1 MAASNTLLTDSIITN
16 EALAVLVNNFVLG
29 SRALRPVDSLF
40 GKVGYKAGNTIRVRV
55 PVRYT
60 SALGSA
66 INLQNSVESQVNL
79 TLNQRNIGMDFSSQ
93 DRTLSIDMFS
103 SRFIKPAMAQLA
115 SDIDADGFALY
126 YLAQN
131 LSTPG
136 ALTAGVPAAWT
147 GAAVSDLLT
156 YLNAGAV
163 LDIQAAPRD
172 GDRFIACSPYA
183 SAGIVNGLKGLFQDS
198 YEIAEQYKTG
208 LMGIAAGFQWVMSQ
222 NVPTF
227 TAGSRSATGSAVNGS
242 GSSVTGSTLVL
253 KTAGTGTTYV
263 QGDQFTIA
271 GVYAINPLNRIAT
284 SALQVFTVLGAT
296 QTSAAGAV
304 TLTIAPAISVTA
316 PNQTVS
322 AAAADSAVVT
332 FIGAASAGPTDVN
345 FAWHKN
351 AIMIAFCDLTDDL
364 PGAEATVVRDTEG
377 GSDIALRFVRQYQA
391 SDDNTYYRLDV
402 LYGWQVV
409 RPSLAVRIQG

>member
-16 EALAVLVNNFVLG
+16 EALAVLVNNFVLA
-29 SRALRPVDSLF
+29 SRALRPIDSLF

-60 SALGSA
+60 SATGSA

-79 TLNQRNIGMDFSSQ
+79 TLIQRNIGMDFSSI

-126 YLAQN
+126 YLANN
-131 LSTPG
+131 LATPG

-147 GAAVSDLLT
+147 GAAVSNLLT
-156 YLNAGAV
+156 FLQAGAL

-172 GDRFIACSPYA
+172 GDRYVALSPFA
-183 SAGIVNGLKGLFQDS
+183 SAAVVDGLKGLFQDS

-222 NVPTF
+222 NVQTF
-227 TAGSRSATGSAVNGS
+227 TAGTRVGAASSAQLVNGTQTGSSLLLKVAGS
-242 GSSVTGSTLVL
+242 
-253 KTAGTGTTYV
+253 GTTYAV
-263 QGDQFTIA
+263 GDQFTIA
-271 GVYAINPLNRIAT
+271 GVYAINPLNRNAT
-284 SALQVFTVLGAT
+284 SALQVFTNLTA
-296 QTSAAGAV
+296 QTSSGGAV
-304 TLTIAPAISVTA
+304 TLSISPSINITA
-316 PNQTVS
+316 PSQTVS
-322 AAAADSAVVT
+322 AAAADGAALT
-332 FIGAASAGPTDVN
+332 FMGAASAGPTDVN

-351 AIMIAFCDLTDDL
+351 AIMVAFCDLTDDL

-402 LYGWQVV
+402 LYGWQIV
-409 RPSLAVRIQG
+409 RPTMCVRIQG